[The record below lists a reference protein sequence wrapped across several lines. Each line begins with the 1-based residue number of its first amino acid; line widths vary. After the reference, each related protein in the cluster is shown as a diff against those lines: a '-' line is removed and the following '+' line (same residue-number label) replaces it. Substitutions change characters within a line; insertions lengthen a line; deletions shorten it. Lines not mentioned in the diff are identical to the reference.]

1 MFDDLPAQT
10 GLILFLVAAGV
21 GPATYVVQHIRAGTS
36 VRDVTAPAPDLSW
49 RSGRQLL
56 VSTLVLTVIL
66 AVGVFSFT
74 PLAPRLV
81 AWAGFAPT
89 VLGVFASFALG
100 RLVQGWRERRAEPLI
115 RGLSLSYDRAEQP
128 IGYWSS
134 MTWNAILAGLM
145 FLASGALYHDKITP
159 RCDDSDVQSEWVESL
174 TTCTTMLADKELDP
188 EERSDILAAR
198 GRVHARLERNREALA
213 DYSAALK
220 LAPRDSYT
228 LYNRALIYA
237 QMGNYRRAIEDFD
250 ASLKL
255 RPDNDDTYLQ
265 RGLAKLDA
273 GDLPAAVAD
282 FTIAHER
289 KRDDPYPLANRGIAY
304 AWQNDPKRAEA
315 DFARVAKGEPVWI
328 VVLRGRAI
336 LARHRKDHRRV
347 IAHLSEAL
355 KLDPDDRFS
364 LLMRADAY
372 WAIGEAD
379 LSMAD
384 DARLA
389 ALDRTAPPGRTS
401 PGQ

>member
-56 VSTLVLTVIL
+56 VSVLVLTVIL

-100 RLVQGWRERRAEPLI
+100 RLVQGWRERRAEPLL
-115 RGLSLSYDRAEQP
+115 RGVSLSYDRAEQP
-128 IGYWSS
+128 IAYWSS

-159 RCDDSDVQSEWVESL
+159 RCDDSDVESEWVDSL
-174 TTCTTMLADKELDP
+174 TTCTTMLADKDLDP
-188 EERSDILAAR
+188 EDRSDILAAR
-198 GRVHARLERNREALA
+198 GRVHARLERNNEALA

-255 RPDNDDTYLQ
+255 RPDDDDAYLQ

-315 DFARVAKGEPVWI
+315 DFARVAKGEPAWI

-336 LARHRKDHRRV
+336 LARHRKDQRRV

-355 KLDPDDRFS
+355 TLDPDDRFS

-389 ALDRTAPPGRTS
+389 ALDRTSPPGRGS

>member
-1 MFDDLPAQT
+1 MFDDLPAQI
-10 GLILFLVAAGV
+10 GLILFLIAAGV

-56 VSTLVLTVIL
+56 VSTLVLTAML

-74 PLAPRLV
+74 PFAPQLV
-81 AWAGFAPT
+81 AWDGFAPT
-89 VLGVFASFALG
+89 VLGVLASYALG
-100 RLVQGWRERRAEPLI
+100 RLVQGWRNRRAEPLI

-134 MTWNAILAGLM
+134 MTWNAIMAGLM
-145 FLASGALYHDKITP
+145 FLGSGALYHDKITP
-159 RCDDSDVQSEWVESL
+159 RCDDSDAQSEWVESL
-174 TTCTTMLADKELDP
+174 KSCTTMLADKELDP
-188 EERSDILAAR
+188 EDRSDILAAR

-237 QMGNYRRAIEDFD
+237 RMGNYRRAIEDFD

-255 RPDNDDTYLQ
+255 RPDNDDAYTE
-265 RGLAKLDA
+265 RGFAKMDA

-304 AWQNDPKRAEA
+304 ALQNDPKRAEA
-315 DFARVAKGEPVWI
+315 DFARVAKGEPAWI
-328 VVLRGRAI
+328 LVLRGRAI

-347 IAHLSEAL
+347 IAHLTEAL

-364 LLMRADAY
+364 LMTRADAY

-384 DARLA
+384 DARLT
-389 ALDRTAPPGRTS
+389 ALGRTGPPGGAA